1 MSAVP
6 AERYSWGVNRHEPS
20 ERVWNALKRLAKSET
35 DSLSQPE
42 AIKRVKAIARSEGAL
57 EMPDPALDFLAR
69 EYRSMVMENKKSG
82 S

>member
-1 MSAVP
+1 MSA
-6 AERYSWGVNRHEPS
+6 ARIEAYARSVNRHEPS
-20 ERVWNALKRLAKSET
+20 ERVWNALKRLAKSEPG
-35 DSLSQPE
+35 SLSQPE

-82 S
+82 